1 VEEENAMLLVS
12 KEQIKEYTEKGYWG
26 NETIVDLVYR
36 NANDTPEEE
45 AIVDPYNRKELMG
58 TEAKR
63 FTYAQFI
70 QAADR
75 LAIKFLELGIK
86 KDDIIAVQLPNI
98 VELIITYVAA
108 SRVGAIITPLG
119 VQYRSHEVGYV
130 LGLCEPVAYV
140 TAITFNRF
148 KYIEMVRKLTS
159 NYPKLRSIIGI
170 GEEIPDDIISFEE
183 IVSTP
188 FEKRYSKDY
197 LEGRQSGPNEV
208 FSICWTSGTEAEPKG
223 VPRSHNHWRIT
234 GTHNPWLCELPSRCT
249 ILASFPLIN
258 MAGIGAAFMP
268 WVVNAGKL
276 VLHQPFDPVTYMQQI
291 TGEKVYY
298 TMAPPAILVMLD
310 RLAEWRELDKSS
322 LKVLAT
328 GGSPLAPW
336 ISKRYRDAYG
346 IAIVNEFAANE
357 GFALLSSPIF
367 FSDPEDRALY
377 FPRWG
382 SEGVEWKNLE
392 KIRDEFARR
401 VLMQSTQTK
410 LVNPET
416 GEMIT
421 ERGIAG
427 ELRYK
432 SPVVFAGYWKR
443 PDLTAK
449 VFDQEGYYCTGDL
462 FSIEGEKM
470 DKFLFKGRYK
480 DLIIRGGQNIS
491 PVEIENLVGNHP
503 KIHEVAAIG
512 YPDERLGEK
521 LCVVVVP
528 KPGETI
534 TLEQII
540 NYLKEKDIAVYK
552 LPERLEIIDVMPRN
566 AINKIEKNKLK
577 KILWGK

>member
-1 VEEENAMLLVS
+1 MLLVPD
-12 KEQIKEYTEKGYWG
+12 EQIREYTEKGYWG
-26 NETIVDLVYR
+26 RETIVDLVYR
-36 NANDTPEEE
+36 NAGEVPEEE
-45 AIVDPYNRKELMG
+45 AIIDPYNRKELVG
-58 TEAKR
+58 TEPKR
-63 FTYAQFI
+63 MTYAQLVR
-70 QAADR
+70 AVDR
-75 LAIKFLELGIK
+75 LAIKFVELGIK

-98 VELIITYVAA
+98 VELIITYLAA
-108 SRVGAIITPLG
+108 SRIGAIITPLG
-119 VQYRSHEVGYV
+119 VQYRSHEVRHV
-130 LGLCEPVAYV
+130 LELCEPVAYV
-140 TAITFNRF
+140 TVTTFNRF
-148 KYIEMVRKLTS
+148 EYIEMIRKLKPK
-159 NYPKLRSIIGI
+159 YPQLKIIIGI
-170 GEEIPDDIISFEE
+170 GVDEEIPDGIINFEK
-183 IVSTP
+183 IINTP
-188 FEKRYSKDY
+188 FEKRYPKHY

-208 FSICWTSGTEAEPKG
+208 FSLCWTSGTEAEPKG

-234 GTHNPWLCELPSRCT
+234 GIHNPWLCELPPRCT

-276 VLHQPFDPVTYMQQI
+276 VLHHPFDPVTYMQQI
-291 TGEKVYY
+291 TGEEVYY

-310 RLAEWRELDKSS
+310 RLPEWRELDKRS

-336 ISKRYRDAYG
+336 IAKRYRDAYG
-346 IAIVNEFAANE
+346 IDIVNEFAANE

-367 FSDPEDRALY
+367 FPDPEDRALY

-382 SEGVEWKNLE
+382 AEGVEWKNLE
-392 KIRDEFARR
+392 KIPDEFARR
-401 VLMQSTQTK
+401 VMMQSTQTK

-416 GEMIT
+416 EETIT
-421 ERGIAG
+421 ERGVVA

-443 PDLTAK
+443 PDLTAN

-462 FSIEGEKM
+462 FSIEGEEM

-491 PVEIENLVGNHP
+491 PVEIEHLVEGHP
-503 KIHEVAAIG
+503 KINEVAAIG

-528 KPGETI
+528 KPGENV
-534 TLEQII
+534 TLGEII
-540 NYLKEKDIAVYK
+540 SYLKEKDIAVYK
-552 LPERLEIIDVMPRN
+552 LPERLETINVMPRN
-566 AINKIEKNKLK
+566 ALNKIEKNKLK
-577 KILWGK
+577 KILWEK

>member
-1 VEEENAMLLVS
+1 MLLVPE
-12 KEQIKEYTEKGYWG
+12 EQIREYTEKGYWG
-26 NETIVDLVYR
+26 HETIMDLVYR
-36 NANDTPEEE
+36 NAQETPEEE
-45 AIVDPYNRKELMG
+45 AIVDPYNRKELVG
-58 TEAKR
+58 TEPKR
-63 FTYAQFI
+63 MTYAQFI
-70 QAADR
+70 RAVDR

-86 KDDIIAVQLPNI
+86 KDDVIAVQLPNV
-98 VELIITYVAA
+98 VELIVTYLAA

-130 LGLCEPVAYV
+130 LDLCEPVAYV
-140 TAITFNRF
+140 TVTTFNRF
-148 KYIEMVRKLTS
+148 KYIEMIRKLEPR
-159 NYPKLRSIIGI
+159 YPKLKAIIGT
-170 GEEIPDDIISFEE
+170 GVNEEIPDGVIHFEE
-183 IVSTP
+183 IVNTP
-188 FEKRYSKDY
+188 FEKRYPKDY
-197 LEGRQSGPNEV
+197 LEGRQSSPNEV
-208 FSICWTSGTEAEPKG
+208 FSLCWTSGTEAEPKG
-223 VPRSHNHWRIT
+223 VPRSHNHWRLT
-234 GTHNPWLCELPSRCT
+234 GMHNPVLCELPPRCT

-268 WVVNAGKL
+268 WVLNAGKL
-276 VLHQPFDPVTYMQQI
+276 VLHHPFDPVTYMQQI

-310 RLAEWRELDKSS
+310 RSAEWRELDKRS

-367 FSDPEDRALY
+367 FPDPEDRALY

-382 SEGVEWKNLE
+382 AEGVEWKNLE
-392 KIRDEFARR
+392 KIPDAFARR
-401 VLMQSTQTK
+401 VMIESTQTK

-416 GEMIT
+416 GETIT
-421 ERGIAG
+421 ERGIVG

-443 PDLTAK
+443 PDLTAN
-449 VFDQEGYYCTGDL
+449 VFDEEGYYCTGDL

-491 PVEIENLVGNHP
+491 PVEIEHLVEGYP

-528 KPGETI
+528 KPGENV
-534 TLEQII
+534 TLEEII
-540 NYLKEKDIAVYK
+540 RYLKEKDIAVYK
-552 LPERLEIIDVMPRN
+552 LPERLEMIDVMPRN
-566 AINKIEKNKLK
+566 ALNKIEKNKLK
-577 KILWGK
+577 KMLWEK